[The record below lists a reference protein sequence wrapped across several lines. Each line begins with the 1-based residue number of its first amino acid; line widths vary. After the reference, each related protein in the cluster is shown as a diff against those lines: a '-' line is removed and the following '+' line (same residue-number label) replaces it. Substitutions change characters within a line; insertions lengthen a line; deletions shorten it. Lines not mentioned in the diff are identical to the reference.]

1 MLMSGVSTCFYP
13 RCRGAFLSSKC
24 SLHLRCSW
32 LSSAIKRIWKHVGTS
47 EWSLGVWRKVQLL
60 SSLCLTLIFNIF
72 FASPWAPC
80 PMFLTTP
87 HSFLTPKCQRSVPS
101 LRLVSISFSEPCSSL
116 RRTVL
121 WARSLLT
128 LLRLH
133 LCCLRWVRSWRPKAC
148 LSYRNVTRERLL
160 FQNEKMKLGT
170 VLDSVV
176 RML

>member
-13 RCRGAFLSSKC
+13 RGCRGAFLSSFKMQSPSAVQLAELGYQADLETC
-24 SLHLRCSW
+24 WHLRMES
-32 LSSAIKRIWKHVGTS
+32 G
-47 EWSLGVWRKVQLL
+47 SLAKGPVV
-60 SSLCLTLIFNIF
+60 IFNIF
-72 FASPWAPC
+72 FVSPWAPC

-87 HSFLTPKCQRSVPS
+87 HSFLTPKCQRSVRS

-121 WARSLLT
+121 WARSLHT